1 MEPIGTDDRSQLA
14 RSIVALLDEWG
25 VSAGDQVA
33 LLALPEGTRSGAI
46 RQHRQG
52 APFPEDSAVAER
64 VDHLIGIADALRT
77 TYPRNARM
85 GAIWMNTANHRFDN
99 RTPLAAMLADGLNGL
114 LAVRV
119 HLDCAYD
126 WNLSGS
132 SRPSA

>member
-1 MEPIGTDDRSQLA
+1 MESLNADDCSQLA
-14 RSIVALLDEWG
+14 CLIVALLDDWG
-25 VSAGDQVA
+25 VNAGDQLA
-33 LLALPEGTRSGAI
+33 LLALPEGTRAGAI

-52 APFPEDSAVAER
+52 APFPEDAAVAER
-64 VDHLIGIADALRT
+64 IEHLTGIADALRT

-85 GAIWMNTANHRFDN
+85 GAIWMNTVNYRFDN

-132 SRPSA
+132 NRPGG

>member
-1 MEPIGTDDRSQLA
+1 MEPLNTDDRSQLA
-14 RSIVALLDEWG
+14 RLIVALLDEWG
-25 VSAGDQVA
+25 LSAADQVA
-33 LLALPEGTRSGAI
+33 LLSLPEGTRSGAI

-52 APFPEDSAVAER
+52 APFPADATVAER
-64 VDHLIGIADALRT
+64 IEHLIGIADALRT
-77 TYPRNARM
+77 TYPRNIHM
-85 GAIWMNTANHRFDN
+85 GAIWVNTVNHRFDN

-119 HLDCAYD
+119 LLDCAYD

>member
-1 MEPIGTDDRSQLA
+1 MEPLSTDDRSQLA
-14 RSIVALLDEWG
+14 RFIVALLDEWG

-52 APFPEDSAVAER
+52 APFPEDVAVAER
-64 VDHLIGIADALRT
+64 IDHLIGIADALRT
-77 TYPRNARM
+77 TYPRNNRM
-85 GAIWMNTANHRFDN
+85 GAIWMNTVNHRFDD
-99 RTPLAAMLADGLNGL
+99 RTPLAAMLTDGLNGL

-132 SRPSA
+132 SRPGA

>member
-1 MEPIGTDDRSQLA
+1 MEPQSTDDRSQLA
-14 RSIVALLDEWG
+14 RYIVALLDDWRL
-25 VSAGDQVA
+25 SASDQVA
-33 LLALPEGTRSGAI
+33 LLAMPEGTRSGAI

-52 APFPEDSAVAER
+52 APLPEDAAVAER
-64 VDHLIGIADALRT
+64 IDHLIGIADALRT
-77 TYPRNARM
+77 TYPRNIHM
-85 GAIWMNTANHRFDN
+85 GAIWMNTVNHRFDN

-132 SRPSA
+132 NRPSA

>member
-1 MEPIGTDDRSQLA
+1 VDTPPTDDRGELA
-14 RSIVALLDEWG
+14 RVIVALLDEWG
-25 VSAGDQVA
+25 VSAGDQLT
-33 LLALPEGTRSGAI
+33 LLALPDGTRAGAI

-52 APFPEDSAVAER
+52 APLPEDAAVAER
-64 VDHLIGIADALRT
+64 IDHLLGIADALRT
-77 TYPRNARM
+77 SYPRNNRM
-85 GAIWMNTANHRFDN
+85 GAIWMNTVNYRFDD

-132 SRPSA
+132 SRPGA